1 MLKLG
6 KEKLDFIFME
16 QVLNQTK
23 FTRDEEFLK
32 KHICKLIL
40 YFEANELFSSKG
52 FLSRENN

>member
-32 KHICKLIL
+32 KTYL
-40 YFEANELFSSKG
+40 
-52 FLSRENN
+52 